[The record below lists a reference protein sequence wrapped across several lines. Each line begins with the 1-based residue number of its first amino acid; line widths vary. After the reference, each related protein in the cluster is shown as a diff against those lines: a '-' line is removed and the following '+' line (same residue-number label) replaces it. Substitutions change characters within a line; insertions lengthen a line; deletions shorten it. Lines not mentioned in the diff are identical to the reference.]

1 MRPISTLMCK
11 VLMFNLIF
19 MFLTVIL
26 HVLIYPLISPF
37 LFFFLSY
44 SISFSYILIT
54 VAFKLPN
61 ISRKWVDN
69 NIQGHWNKL
78 LMWGLN
84 QIFLNEALAVF
95 KGMLRHF
102 TLVLQVATWTH
113 LSVHHLKLQF
123 CNIVND
129 ISNVS
134 PLWIEYLQNVTLREK
149 CPDTDQKKLRIRTI
163 FT

>member
-19 MFLTVIL
+19 MFLTVML
-26 HVLIYPLISPF
+26 HVLIYPLISLF
-37 LFFFLSY
+37 LFFLSY

-61 ISRKWVDN
+61 ISRKWVD
-69 NIQGHWNKL
+69 
-78 LMWGLN
+78 
-84 QIFLNEALAVF
+84 
-95 KGMLRHF
+95 RHF
-102 TLVLQVATWTH
+102 TLVLQVVTWTH

-134 PLWIEYLQNVTLREK
+134 PLWIEYLQNVALREK